1 MRWQY
6 EINKIKDNLA
16 VSAIVVSIAVATVFG
31 ISSIRE
37 LGNNNSEKMLTMLC
51 ETGEKNL
58 DHYFES
64 MEQSVVMVA
73 SFAEADLDTIE
84 LSDLGEHVERTK
96 NVFNN
101 IAENTNGVLT
111 YYYRIDPEVSK
122 DVDGFWYIDVDGK
135 GFASHKV
142 TDISQYDTADTSKL
156 VWYTVPK
163 NLGKSVWLSP
173 YVTENLDVLVL
184 SYNVPVYKDKTF
196 VGVVGIEIDYTTMAN
211 QVDNIRLFE
220 NGYAFINDDNGN
232 IIYHPRIDVSKLTDE
247 NKPKV
252 PEGLLSDKTNVRY
265 TFEGVEKLGAWK
277 KLRNGMR
284 LNVSVPVS
292 EITGN
297 WRLLINKIVIVSV
310 ILLALAVVLT
320 MRLAEKITKPLRKLT
335 EAAKQVDE
343 GNYEVELEH
352 SGSDEVAVLSHTF
365 GQLIEHQKEYINE
378 LNDLNQKL
386 KDDNLTLEA
395 ATIRDSLT
403 GVKNRFALRRDY
415 DGYTEQEIHIMMLDI
430 DDFKKVNDNYGHSVG
445 DYLLKKTGDTLIDLF
460 GAEHSYRYGG
470 DEFMVIY
477 PDIQESDFT
486 KLVSDMGSRLEEIYL
501 EDKKL
506 SVHFSAGYVYG
517 KILLHDDLRLMIRQA
532 DELLY
537 KAKGSGKSTFFG
549 ESYDRDSA
557 MNIKKKA
564 EEAFRHG

>member
-1 MRWQY
+1 MRS
-6 EINKIKDNLA
+6 IRSKITWLT

-84 LSDLGEHVERTK
+84 LSHLGEHVERTK

-297 WRLLINKIVIVSV
+297 WRSLINKIVIVSV

-506 SVHFSAGYVYG
+506 PVHFSAGYVYG
-517 KILLHDDLRLMIRQA
+517 KILLQDDLRLMIRQA

>member
-1 MRWQY
+1 MRT
-6 EINKIKDNLA
+6 IRSKITWLT

-84 LSDLGEHVERTK
+84 LSHLGEHVERTK

-297 WRLLINKIVIVSV
+297 WRSLINKIVIVSV

-445 DYLLKKTGDTLIDLF
+445 DYLLKKTGDTLIDIF

-506 SVHFSAGYVYG
+506 PVHFSAGYVYG

>member
-1 MRWQY
+1 MRS
-6 EINKIKDNLA
+6 IKKKITFLT
-16 VSAIVVSIAVATVFG
+16 VGAIMVSITVATLFG
-31 ISSIRE
+31 INSIRV
-37 LGNNNSEKMLTMLC
+37 LGNSNSEKMLTMLC

-84 LSDLGEHVERTK
+84 LSHLGEHVERTK
-96 NVFNN
+96 NVFNK

-277 KLRNGMR
+277 KLRNGTR

-365 GQLIEHQKEYINE
+365 GKLIEHQKEYINE

-506 SVHFSAGYVYG
+506 PVHFSAGYVYG

-537 KAKGSGKSTFFG
+537 KAKGSGKSAFFG

-557 MNIKKKA
+557 MYIKKKA

>member
-1 MRWQY
+1 MRT
-6 EINKIKDNLA
+6 IRSKITWLT

-84 LSDLGEHVERTK
+84 LSNLGEHVERTK

-297 WRLLINKIVIVSV
+297 WRSLINKIVIVSV

-445 DYLLKKTGDTLIDLF
+445 DYLLKKTGDTLIDIF

-506 SVHFSAGYVYG
+506 PVHFSAGYVYG

>member
-1 MRWQY
+1 MRT
-6 EINKIKDNLA
+6 IRSKITWLT

-84 LSDLGEHVERTK
+84 LSNLGEHVERTK

-297 WRLLINKIVIVSV
+297 WRSLINKIVIVSV

-352 SGSDEVAVLSHTF
+352 SGSDEVAVLSHAF

-415 DGYTEQEIHIMMLDI
+415 DGYTEQEIQDR
-430 DDFKKVNDNYGHSVG
+430 KSV
-445 DYLLKKTGDTLIDLF
+445 
-460 GAEHSYRYGG
+460 
-470 DEFMVIY
+470 V
-477 PDIQESDFT
+477 
-486 KLVSDMGSRLEEIYL
+486 
-501 EDKKL
+501 
-506 SVHFSAGYVYG
+506 
-517 KILLHDDLRLMIRQA
+517 
-532 DELLY
+532 
-537 KAKGSGKSTFFG
+537 
-549 ESYDRDSA
+549 
-557 MNIKKKA
+557 
-564 EEAFRHG
+564 

>member
-1 MRWQY
+1 MRS
-6 EINKIKDNLA
+6 IRSKITWLT

-84 LSDLGEHVERTK
+84 LSHLGEHVERTK

-122 DVDGFWYIDVDGK
+122 DVDGFWYIDADGK

-297 WRLLINKIVIVSV
+297 WRSLINKIVIVSV

-506 SVHFSAGYVYG
+506 PVHFSAGYVYG
-517 KILLHDDLRLMIRQA
+517 KILLQDDLRLMIRQA

>member
-1 MRWQY
+1 MRT
-6 EINKIKDNLA
+6 IRSKITWLT

-84 LSDLGEHVERTK
+84 LSHLGEHVERTK

-297 WRLLINKIVIVSV
+297 WRSLINKIVIVSV

-415 DGYTEQEIHIMMLDI
+415 DVYTEQEIHIMMLDI

-506 SVHFSAGYVYG
+506 PVHFSAGYVYG

>member
-1 MRWQY
+1 MRT
-6 EINKIKDNLA
+6 IRSKITWLT

-84 LSDLGEHVERTK
+84 LSHLGEHVERTK

-297 WRLLINKIVIVSV
+297 WRSLINKIVIVSV

-352 SGSDEVAVLSHTF
+352 SGSDEVAVLSHAF

-506 SVHFSAGYVYG
+506 PVHFSAGYVYG

>member
-1 MRWQY
+1 
-6 EINKIKDNLA
+6 
-16 VSAIVVSIAVATVFG
+16 
-31 ISSIRE
+31 
-37 LGNNNSEKMLTMLC
+37 
-51 ETGEKNL
+51 
-58 DHYFES
+58 
-64 MEQSVVMVA
+64 
-73 SFAEADLDTIE
+73 
-84 LSDLGEHVERTK
+84 
-96 NVFNN
+96 
-101 IAENTNGVLT
+101 
-111 YYYRIDPEVSK
+111 
-122 DVDGFWYIDVDGK
+122 
-135 GFASHKV
+135 
-142 TDISQYDTADTSKL
+142 
-156 VWYTVPK
+156 
-163 NLGKSVWLSP
+163 
-173 YVTENLDVLVL
+173 
-184 SYNVPVYKDKTF
+184 
-196 VGVVGIEIDYTTMAN
+196 
-211 QVDNIRLFE
+211 
-220 NGYAFINDDNGN
+220 
-232 IIYHPRIDVSKLTDE
+232 
-247 NKPKV
+247 
-252 PEGLLSDKTNVRY
+252 
-265 TFEGVEKLGAWK
+265 
-277 KLRNGMR
+277 MR

-297 WRLLINKIVIVSV
+297 WRSLINKIVIVSV

-506 SVHFSAGYVYG
+506 PVHFSAGYVYG

>member
-1 MRWQY
+1 
-6 EINKIKDNLA
+6 
-16 VSAIVVSIAVATVFG
+16 
-31 ISSIRE
+31 
-37 LGNNNSEKMLTMLC
+37 
-51 ETGEKNL
+51 
-58 DHYFES
+58 
-64 MEQSVVMVA
+64 
-73 SFAEADLDTIE
+73 
-84 LSDLGEHVERTK
+84 
-96 NVFNN
+96 
-101 IAENTNGVLT
+101 
-111 YYYRIDPEVSK
+111 
-122 DVDGFWYIDVDGK
+122 
-135 GFASHKV
+135 
-142 TDISQYDTADTSKL
+142 
-156 VWYTVPK
+156 
-163 NLGKSVWLSP
+163 
-173 YVTENLDVLVL
+173 
-184 SYNVPVYKDKTF
+184 
-196 VGVVGIEIDYTTMAN
+196 
-211 QVDNIRLFE
+211 
-220 NGYAFINDDNGN
+220 
-232 IIYHPRIDVSKLTDE
+232 
-247 NKPKV
+247 
-252 PEGLLSDKTNVRY
+252 
-265 TFEGVEKLGAWK
+265 
-277 KLRNGMR
+277 MR

-297 WRLLINKIVIVSV
+297 WRSLINKIVIVSV

-477 PDIQESDFT
+477 PDIQESVFT
-486 KLVSDMGSRLEEIYL
+486 KLVSDMGSWLEEIYL

-506 SVHFSAGYVYG
+506 PVHFSAGYVYG
-517 KILLHDDLRLMIRQA
+517 KILLPDDLRLMIRQA

>member
-1 MRWQY
+1 MRT
-6 EINKIKDNLA
+6 IRSKITWLT

-84 LSDLGEHVERTK
+84 LSNLGEHVERTK

-156 VWYTVPK
+156 IWYTVPK

-297 WRLLINKIVIVSV
+297 WRSLINKIVIVSV

-352 SGSDEVAVLSHTF
+352 SGSDEVAVLSHAF

-445 DYLLKKTGDTLIDLF
+445 DYLLKNTGDTLIDLF

-506 SVHFSAGYVYG
+506 PVHFSAGYVYG

>member
-1 MRWQY
+1 MRS
-6 EINKIKDNLA
+6 IRSKITWLT

-84 LSDLGEHVERTK
+84 LSHLAEHVERTK

-135 GFASHKV
+135 GFAPHKV
-142 TDISQYDTADTSKL
+142 TDISQYDTSDTSKL

-232 IIYHPRIDVSKLTDE
+232 IIYHPHIDVSKLTDE

-297 WRLLINKIVIVSV
+297 WRSLINKIVIVSV

-415 DGYTEQEIHIMMLDI
+415 DVYTEQEIHIMMLDI

-506 SVHFSAGYVYG
+506 PVHFSAGYVYG

-549 ESYDRDSA
+549 ESYDKDSA

>member
-1 MRWQY
+1 MRT
-6 EINKIKDNLA
+6 IRSKITWLT

-84 LSDLGEHVERTK
+84 LSNLGEHVERTK

-196 VGVVGIEIDYTTMAN
+196 VGVAGIEIDYTTMAN

-297 WRLLINKIVIVSV
+297 WRSLINKIVIVSV

-445 DYLLKKTGDTLIDLF
+445 DYLLKKTGDTLIDIF

-506 SVHFSAGYVYG
+506 PVHFSAGYVYG

>member
-1 MRWQY
+1 
-6 EINKIKDNLA
+6 
-16 VSAIVVSIAVATVFG
+16 
-31 ISSIRE
+31 
-37 LGNNNSEKMLTMLC
+37 
-51 ETGEKNL
+51 
-58 DHYFES
+58 
-64 MEQSVVMVA
+64 
-73 SFAEADLDTIE
+73 
-84 LSDLGEHVERTK
+84 
-96 NVFNN
+96 
-101 IAENTNGVLT
+101 
-111 YYYRIDPEVSK
+111 
-122 DVDGFWYIDVDGK
+122 
-135 GFASHKV
+135 
-142 TDISQYDTADTSKL
+142 
-156 VWYTVPK
+156 
-163 NLGKSVWLSP
+163 
-173 YVTENLDVLVL
+173 
-184 SYNVPVYKDKTF
+184 
-196 VGVVGIEIDYTTMAN
+196 
-211 QVDNIRLFE
+211 
-220 NGYAFINDDNGN
+220 
-232 IIYHPRIDVSKLTDE
+232 
-247 NKPKV
+247 
-252 PEGLLSDKTNVRY
+252 
-265 TFEGVEKLGAWK
+265 
-277 KLRNGMR
+277 MR

-297 WRLLINKIVIVSV
+297 WRSLINKIVIVSV

-352 SGSDEVAVLSHTF
+352 SGSDEVAVLSHAF

-506 SVHFSAGYVYG
+506 PVHFSAGYVYG

>member
-1 MRWQY
+1 
-6 EINKIKDNLA
+6 
-16 VSAIVVSIAVATVFG
+16 
-31 ISSIRE
+31 
-37 LGNNNSEKMLTMLC
+37 ML
-51 ETGEKNL
+51 K
-58 DHYFES
+58 
-64 MEQSVVMVA
+64 A
-73 SFAEADLDTIE
+73 SGT
-84 LSDLGEHVERTK
+84 
-96 NVFNN
+96 
-101 IAENTNGVLT
+101 
-111 YYYRIDPEVSK
+111 
-122 DVDGFWYIDVDGK
+122 IDVDGK

-277 KLRNGMR
+277 KLRNGTR

-297 WRLLINKIVIVSV
+297 WRSLINKIIIVSV

-506 SVHFSAGYVYG
+506 PVYFSAGYVFG
-517 KILLHDDLRLMIRQA
+517 HCLLQDDLRLMIRQA

-537 KAKGSGKSTFFG
+537 KAKGSGKSAFFG

-557 MNIKKKA
+557 MYIKKKA